1 MESTRAGAADFGDFF
16 DKAAVPL
23 HVVGPDGTILNA
35 NQAELDLLGYS
46 REEYVGRN
54 IAEFHADAP
63 VIREILARL
72 GAGDTIR
79 DYEARLRC
87 RDGSI
92 KHVLITSNV
101 RFDAGRF
108 VNTRC
113 FTRDIT
119 AQKRVDEL
127 SAQTA
132 DYLEGLMEGFVAY
145 DQDWL
150 MTYMNAAAERLLGR
164 RRAEVLGKTWHQAFP
179 HAVGNPVDR
188 MYQRVMTTRTGE
200 RMDFYYPHYRRWL
213 EISASPVKNGGVAV
227 YFRDVSD
234 RETLNQIGRTLAAEL
249 DLERVV
255 QAVTDAATEAS
266 GAQFGA
272 FFYNVKNDSGESYTL
287 YSLSGVPR
295 EAFSKFPM
303 PRNTAV
309 FAPTF
314 GGTGIV
320 RSEDITQDPRY
331 GKNAPHQGMP
341 QGHLPVRSYLAV
353 PVISRSGEVLGGL
366 FFGHEKTAV
375 FTERAERLVAGIAAQ
390 AAIAMDNARLYRA
403 ERETAAKLRDADR
416 RKDEFLAT
424 LAHELRNPLAP
435 IRTGLHLLRITQPG
449 SDSAEQARAMMERQ
463 LGHLVRL
470 VDDLLEVSRISRGK
484 IELRRAP
491 IELAAVVL
499 SAVETSRPAIE
510 AARHQLDIGLP
521 ARPLIV
527 DADFVR
533 IAQVIANLLNNAAK
547 YTDPGGHIAL
557 SVRAEAGEAAIEA
570 VISIRDDGVGIPAEL
585 LPRVFDMFAQVD
597 RNLDRAQGGLG
608 VGVALARSLVE
619 LHGGAIEAR
628 SDGPGR
634 GSGFIVRLLASE
646 AAPRPAAGDAPFFAS
661 VQPAA
666 RRRRVLVVDDNVD
679 AAEALGLLLGEM
691 GYEVHIAHGGAAAIE
706 AARAHPPQLVLLDI
720 SVPGVDGYSVVRRL
734 REELAFTDVPFIA
747 ITGLGREAD
756 REKARAAGF
765 NEHLVKPVEP
775 EALRQVLERF

>member
-1 MESTRAGAADFGDFF
+1 MASTRAGAADFGDFF

-23 HVVGPDGTILNA
+23 HVVGPDGTILSA
-35 NQAELDLLGYS
+35 NQAELDLLGYA

-54 IAEFHADAP
+54 IAEFHVDAP
-63 VIREILARL
+63 CIRDLLRRL
-72 GAGDTIR
+72 GNGDTVR

-101 RFDAGRF
+101 RFDGGRF
-108 VNTRC
+108 MNTRC
-113 FTRDIT
+113 FTRDVT
-119 AQKRVDEL
+119 AQKQVEEL

-145 DQDWL
+145 DRDWV

-164 RRAEVLGKTWHQAFP
+164 QRAEVLGKTWHQAFP
-179 HAVGNPVDR
+179 HAVGNPVDQ
-188 MYQRVMTTRTGE
+188 MYQRVMATRTGE
-200 RMDFYYPHYRRWL
+200 RMDYDYAHYRRWL
-213 EISASPVKNGGVAV
+213 EISASPVKSGGVAV

-234 RETLNQIGRTLAAEL
+234 RETLNQVGRTLSAEL

-266 GAQFGA
+266 GAQFGE
-272 FFYNVKNDSGESYTL
+272 FFYNVTNESGEPSVR
-287 YSLSGVPR
+287 YSLSGLPR
-295 EAFSKFPM
+295 DS
-303 PRNTAV
+303 AV
-309 FAPTF
+309 FAPALERS
-314 GGTGIV
+314 GIV
-320 RSEDITQDPRY
+320 RSDDITSDARVIPR
-331 GKNAPHQGMP
+331 A
-341 QGHLPVRSYLAV
+341 HLPVRSYLAV

-366 FFGHEKTAV
+366 FFGHEKTGV
-375 FTERAERLVAGIAAQ
+375 FTERAERVVAGIAAQ

-435 IRTGLHLLRITQPG
+435 IRTGLHLLRVTQPG

-484 IELRRAP
+484 IDLRRAP

-547 YTDPGGHIAL
+547 YTDAGGHIAL
-557 SVRAEAGEAAIEA
+557 TVRGEASDA
-570 VISIRDDGVGIPAEL
+570 VISVRDDGVGIPAEL

-608 VGVALARSLVE
+608 IGLALAKSLVE
-619 LHGGAIEAR
+619 MHGGTIEAR
-628 SDGPGR
+628 SEGPGR
-634 GSGFIVRLLASE
+634 GSEFIVRLPASE
-646 AAPRPAAGDAPFFAS
+646 AAPRPAAGEAPFFAS
-661 VQPAA
+661 LKPARA
-666 RRRRVLVVDDNVD
+666 RRRVLVVDDNVD

-691 GYEVHIAHGGAAAIE
+691 GCEVHIAHGGAAAIE

-720 SVPGVDGYSVVRRL
+720 SMPGVDGYGVVRRL
-734 REELAFTDVPFIA
+734 RQELSFADVPFIA
-747 ITGLGREAD
+747 ITGLGRDED
-756 REKARAAGF
+756 REKAHAAGF

-775 EALRQVLERF
+775 EALRQLLERF